1 MLINLRPLLECQG
14 KVYYYEDPPV
24 HRCDVW
30 FSRSTSSVLCRSAA
44 RSDHSDECLAV
55 LPPHMQP
62 GVVEEEGVRRVE
74 PPCHPLGEHLAP
86 HRRTLDGGTLRHRLC
101 TRLARGLARHGGP
114 EGGGGGGARGGGRGG
129 AGRGGVGG
137 GAVAGDAYRDGVVQ
151 RHELSRS
158 PRREGVHHEQRLPW

>member
-1 MLINLRPLLECQG
+1 MLHGLALLAYTVNDLLVLLLGVLYRYMLINLRPLLECQG
-14 KVYYYEDPPV
+14 KVYYYEDPPM

-86 HRRTLDGGTLRHRLC
+86 HRRTLEHQRVSPPAATPPP
-101 TRLARGLARHGGP
+101 A
-114 EGGGGGGARGGGRGG
+114 GGGG
-129 AGRGGVGG
+129 
-137 GAVAGDAYRDGVVQ
+137 
-151 RHELSRS
+151 ST
-158 PRREGVHHEQRLPW
+158 PW